1 MGALK
6 NNKILNLIL
15 SNIIAK
21 AAKIT
26 EKENNVEFMEIL
38 VLIGRKFGKNP
49 SEFLMTLQSEKMG
62 VGGYM
67 KL

>member
-1 MGALK
+1 M
-6 NNKILNLIL
+6 I
-15 SNIIAK
+15 NIIAT

-38 VLIGRKFGKNP
+38 KLIGRKFGRNP

-62 VGGYM
+62 AGGYM